1 MSFTFK
7 GDLGRPSQTNAYFSL
22 NRRISQQPVSV
33 RMQELACMTISSEKY
48 RQEHDFDVNCT
59 EKLSGSFWSPV
70 EMYLFVP
77 PRLASSLKDEH
88 RKDRIIE
95 SMACLERLGCFY

>member
-1 MSFTFK
+1 
-7 GDLGRPSQTNAYFSL
+7 
-22 NRRISQQPVSV
+22 
-33 RMQELACMTISSEKY
+33 MQELACMTISSEKY

-88 RKDRIIE
+88 RKDRRIE